1 RSNPNIWEPKY
12 QKVPWQETS
21 QKLVWIMHDSGP
33 DARYNAVARLHD
45 NHEIFPA
52 IASYEPEYVECFE
65 ANLSNPRAVIIEKAT
80 TYYKSEAIG

>member
-1 RSNPNIWEPKY
+1 MLLPAS
-12 QKVPWQETS
+12 TS
-21 QKLVWIMHDSGP
+21 LLVSQ
-33 DARYNAVARLHD
+33 D
-45 NHEIFPA
+45 NHEIFPT